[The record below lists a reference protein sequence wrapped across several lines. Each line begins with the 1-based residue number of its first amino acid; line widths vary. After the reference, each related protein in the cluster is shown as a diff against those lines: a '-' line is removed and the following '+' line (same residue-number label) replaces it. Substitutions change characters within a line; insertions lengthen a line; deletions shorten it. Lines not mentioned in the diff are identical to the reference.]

1 MSTDGTHDIHGATHV
16 LRYERHLAHPV
27 DRVWRALTEPG
38 ELRGWLADADIE
50 PRPGGHVELRWL
62 NTDDQGNTAVARGTV
77 ARFEPPRVVEYD
89 TDIHGRL
96 RWELAPEGD
105 GETRLTLTVEHDT
118 LPAEYVTKVRA
129 GWHIHLDHLA
139 DALAGHPVDWAR
151 WDDEHRPRWTEIEAR
166 YAAQQSV
173 A

>member
-1 MSTDGTHDIHGATHV
+1 MSTDGTHEIRGGTHV

-105 GETRLTLTVEHDT
+105 GETPKYGAIATASM
-118 LPAEYVTKVRA
+118 PIAAEPKRPLRA
-129 GWHIHLDHLA
+129 SSPL
-139 DALAGHPVDWAR
+139 
-151 WDDEHRPRWTEIEAR
+151 
-166 YAAQQSV
+166 V
-173 A
+173 ATAPP